1 MGAIWGGFAAQV
13 PVIKAQI
20 GAPDALYGSLFLVS
34 SLGALVAM
42 RFAGAVDRRLG
53 ARSVQVTAAAMG
65 CAMLV
70 PALASGPV
78 GFAFGMVLAAA
89 FSGLC
94 DVLMNART
102 SETEEARG
110 RPLMNLTHGL
120 YSLSFALTAILT
132 GLAREIGLPPVAVF
146 GIIAALILT
155 AAPWMIAPH
164 RHDAGEAAHLR
175 NPAQR
180 GLVWLAGLVFLAGFL
195 VEQAADGWSALH
207 IERTLG
213 GRAAE
218 GAFGPA
224 VLGLTMGLGRFCGQ
238 TLAARYRETV
248 LITLACLVS
257 AGGITLAAL
266 APNVALAYAGFGLLG
281 LGISIVVPLSVAL
294 VGRMVPPS
302 QRVAAIGQA
311 SIIGYGAFL
320 VGPSLMGLTS
330 DAFGLRVAFLTLAVM
345 LLLVAAVLMPL
356 IAARI
361 RASR

>member
-1 MGAIWGGFAAQV
+1 
-13 PVIKAQI
+13 
-20 GAPDALYGSLFLVS
+20 
-34 SLGALVAM
+34 
-42 RFAGAVDRRLG
+42 
-53 ARSVQVTAAAMG
+53 
-65 CAMLV
+65 
-70 PALASGPV
+70 
-78 GFAFGMVLAAA
+78 
-89 FSGLC
+89 
-94 DVLMNART
+94 
-102 SETEEARG
+102 
-110 RPLMNLTHGL
+110 
-120 YSLSFALTAILT
+120 
-132 GLAREIGLPPVAVF
+132 
-146 GIIAALILT
+146 
-155 AAPWMIAPH
+155 MIAPH